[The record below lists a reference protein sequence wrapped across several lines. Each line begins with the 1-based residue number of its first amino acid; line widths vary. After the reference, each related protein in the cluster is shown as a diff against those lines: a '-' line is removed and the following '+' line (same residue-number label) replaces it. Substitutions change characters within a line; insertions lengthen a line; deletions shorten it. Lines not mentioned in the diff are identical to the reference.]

1 MDTHSRPTQA
11 ADPQFPVASNRE
23 WAPVPRQARADGWT
37 PEKQRAF
44 IETLADT
51 GSVDQAARMVRMS
64 VTGCYRLRRAPGA
77 EDFNAAWSAA
87 IDAASKKLLDAA
99 FERALVG
106 SEEPVFDREG
116 NRVGRRFRQSDR
128 MLMFLLRAYMP
139 ERFRH
144 ATHHTIRSGEPP
156 APPLAPVA
164 EALALLGP
172 ELPEAPEPPAPP
184 DPMPLGE
191 EFERLLAEAKREA
204 DFGPQADDEED
215 GDEDEGEGED
225 EDEGDEEDWGE

>member
-1 MDTHSRPTQA
+1 MDTDSRP
-11 ADPQFPVASNRE
+11 DPQLPTARNRE

-37 PEKQRAF
+37 AEKQRAF

-51 GSVDQAARMVRMS
+51 GSVDQAAFMVGMS

-87 IDAASKKLLDAA
+87 IDAASKKLLDSA

-106 SEEPVFDREG
+106 SEEPVFDRAG

-139 ERFRH
+139 ERFRY
-144 ATHHTIRSGEPP
+144 ATHHVVRSGEPP

-172 ELPEAPEPPAPP
+172 ELPGPPKPPPPP
-184 DPMPLGE
+184 DPMPLGA
-191 EFERLLAEAKREA
+191 EFERRLAEAKREGA
-204 DFGPQADDEED
+204 FRPWADDDDASE
-215 GDEDEGEGED
+215 
-225 EDEGDEEDWGE
+225 EGDEWEV

>member
-1 MDTHSRPTQA
+1 MDTNSHPAHQLPA
-11 ADPQFPVASNRE
+11 AQNRQ

-37 PEKQRAF
+37 PQKQRAF

-51 GSVDQAARMVRMS
+51 GSVDQAAHMVGMS

-77 EDFNAAWSAA
+77 EDFNAAWGAA

-106 SEEPVFDREG
+106 SDEPVFDREG

-144 ATHHTIRSGEPP
+144 ATHNAVRAGDLP

-172 ELPEAPEPPAPP
+172 ELPEAPVPPLPP
-184 DPMPLGE
+184 DPAPMGD
-191 EFERLLAEAKREA
+191 EFERRLAEAKREGA
-204 DFGPQADDEED
+204 FRPLL
-215 GDEDEGEGED
+215 DEDEAEEG
-225 EDEGDEEDWGE
+225 WAR